1 MNDRTNNDL
10 TEIADELE
18 ELRQELLQGL
28 DRAAQ
33 LLRAAGCEGARARAE
48 AYWLA
53 HARMA
58 LTREHQYL
66 GGSMVTMDDT
76 IAELRRDEE
85 EDEAD

>member
-10 TEIADELE
+10 VEITMELE
-18 ELRQELLQGL
+18 ELRQELLEGL

-33 LLRAAGCEGARARAE
+33 LLRAAGCEGACARAE

-58 LTREHQYL
+58 LTREHPYL

-76 IAELRRDEE
+76 IAELI
-85 EDEAD
+85 EAENEPD